1 MTLAETEPNWE
12 EQEQLYILRLYVAG
26 TSPNSMRAVSNIK
39 KICKNHL
46 KDNYDLEIVDVYQQ
60 IEKAGEDQLIALP
73 LLVKKAP
80 GQLRRLVGDMSDEE
94 KVLKGLGVHKIV

>member
-1 MTLAETEPNWE
+1 MTSSAAANINWDE
-12 EQEQLYILRLYVAG
+12 EKQLYVLRLYVAG
-26 TSPNSMRAVSNIK
+26 TSPNSVRAVSNIK

-80 GQLRRLVGDMSDEE
+80 GQVRRLVGDMSDEE
-94 KVLKGLGVHKIV
+94 RVLRGLGVY

>member
-1 MTLAETEPNWE
+1 MTLAETDPDWDEPK
-12 EQEQLYILRLYVAG
+12 QLYILRLYVAG
-26 TSPNSMRAVSNIK
+26 TSPNSIRAVSNIRR
-39 KICKNHL
+39 ICKNHL

-80 GQLRRLVGDMSDEE
+80 GQVRRFVGDMSDEA
-94 KVLKGLGVHKIV
+94 KVLKGLGVY

>member
-1 MTLAETEPNWE
+1 MISAGTNLNWDE
-12 EQEQLYILRLYVAG
+12 DEQLYILRLYVAG
-26 TSPNSMRAVSNIK
+26 TSPNSMRAVSNIR
-39 KICKNHL
+39 KICKDHL

-80 GQLRRLVGDMSDEE
+80 GQIRRFVGDMSDEE
-94 KVLKGLGVHKIV
+94 KVLKGLGIY

>member
-1 MTLAETEPNWE
+1 MTLAAADANWD
-12 EQEQLYILRLYVAG
+12 EQEQLYVLRLYVAG
-26 TSPNSMRAVSNIK
+26 TSPNSLRAVSNIRR
-39 KICKNHL
+39 ICKDHL

-73 LLVKKAP
+73 LLIKKAP

-94 KVLKGLGVHKIV
+94 KVLKGLGVY

>member
-1 MTLAETEPNWE
+1 MTLAETDLDWDEK
-12 EQEQLYILRLYVAG
+12 EQLYILRLYVAG

-39 KICKNHL
+39 NICKNYL

-60 IEKAGEDQLIALP
+60 VDKAAEDQLIALP

-80 GQLRRLVGDMSDEE
+80 GQVRRLVGDMSDEAR
-94 KVLKGLGVHKIV
+94 VLKGLGIHL